1 MSSSSNS
8 KQSNHMIILPRNL
21 IALFWVASGL
31 REVPQGL
38 RANHV
43 VKLDDVL
50 EAKNLTAVVLAAKS
64 VSNDTIQVTLEANI
78 SAATPQLAE
87 ALPLNVRVVYA
98 AHDALSQSLL
108 ADGVTPLFTRS
119 DILNVTTLS
128 LIPFGMV
135 SVLDVNALSA
145 GFLFWHPELKKA
157 NISAVYRC
165 PNGEGECES
174 SLIHACAIEAAQNDP
189 RVYLPFVSCMSKVKA
204 GTSPEDSSFGC
215 SNSTTFMASV
225 RECALGPMGVRLQGS
240 MAKDASLAHRI
251 PAVAIGDAWHFF
263 NASQTAVG
271 TELKNLVCDALFAE
285 GKLDRDKCEER
296 VADKSLTAPFQSI
309 IPSGTPQVFAPAATK
324 H

>member
-1 MSSSSNS
+1 
-8 KQSNHMIILPRNL
+8 MIIRLRYL

-38 RANHV
+38 RANNV

-50 EAKNLTAVVLAAKS
+50 ETKNLTAVVVAAKT

-78 SAATPQLAE
+78 SAATPQLGA
-87 ALPLNVRVVYA
+87 APPVNVRVVYA

-108 ADGVTPLFTRS
+108 AEGVTPLFTRS

-135 SVLDVNALSA
+135 SVLDVNSLSA
-145 GFLFWHPELKKA
+145 GFLYWHPELKKA

-189 RVYLPFVSCMSKVKA
+189 RIYLPFVSCMSKVKA
-204 GTSPEDSSFGC
+204 GTSPEDASFGC
-215 SNSTTFMASV
+215 SNSTAFMASL

-240 MAKDASLAHRI
+240 MAKDALSTHRT

-263 NASQTAVG
+263 NTTQTAVG

-285 GKLDRDKCEER
+285 GKLDRDKCEDR
-296 VADKSLTAPFQSI
+296 TGDKSLTAPFQSI
-309 IPSGTPQVFAPAATK
+309 IPSGTPQVIVPTSTK